1 MNIISRISLV
11 SAALWAVAGCGQK
24 GPLYLPGDPSDVRT
38 EIPELP
44 NRPDTGQSTN
54 DSEENDDDE
63 TGDATEREPR

>member
-11 SAALWAVAGCGQK
+11 AAALWAVAGCGQK
-24 GPLYLPGDPSDVRT
+24 GPLYLPGDPSDFRT

-44 NRPDTGQSTN
+44 DRPDTERSTN
-54 DSEENDDDE
+54 GGEPDDDE